1 MKPGYSE
8 KPDEKQEKE
17 SVARMK
23 PGLLI
28 QPDRNPCTGKKHSH
42 SPSTEVPAGMGALRL
57 HPLTAMDETKKRL
70 FPCIGRGRFH
80 KACGP

>member
-17 SVARMK
+17 SIAGMK

-28 QPDRNPCTGKKHSH
+28 EPDRYPCSGKKHSH
-42 SPSTEVPAGMGALRL
+42 SPSAETPADQGAVRL
-57 HPLTAMDETKKRL
+57 HPLTAVDETKERV
-70 FPCIGRGRFH
+70 FPFIG
-80 KACGP
+80 

>member
-8 KPDEKQEKE
+8 KPDEKQKKE
-17 SVARMK
+17 SIAGMK

-28 QPDRNPCTGKKHSH
+28 KTGRKPCSGKKHSH
-42 SPSTEVPAGMGALRL
+42 PPSTETPADQRTLRL
-57 HPLTAMDETKKRL
+57 HPLAPMDKAKKGL
-70 FPCIGRGRFH
+70 FPFIGRGRFH